1 MPDETEQTDLDHP
14 YAEEPEGS
22 VEQEAAM
29 PIDEQPAEEVAVTP
43 LEPEVF
49 EEPEDDDLGG
59 IVESLDDEGP
69 LPAQLADESSL
80 DQPSSQDESD
90 VVVEPEAAQQLESDV
105 ESEAETAAEEPV
117 EPEGEPDVAE
127 AGVSQEAPEADS
139 TDSVSAAIVVDK
151 PRSPVPRWPFWTL
164 AGAWL
169 ALCAGAA
176 YALTRDPAMPTLR
189 QDVYTFV
196 VAAGLALTILG
207 PIIAVVVWLFARSG
221 AGEDRPAGMFATS
234 LMRAAIV
241 TFCGV
246 VAWTG
251 VLILVDALRLGL
263 IRF

>member
-1 MPDETEQTDLDHP
+1 MLDETEQTDLDHP

-22 VEQEAAM
+22 VEQSAET
-29 PIDEQPAEEVAVTP
+29 PIDEQPAEEDVVTP

-49 EEPEDDDLGG
+49 EAPEDDDLGG
-59 IVESLDDEGP
+59 IVESLEDDEP
-69 LPAQLADESSL
+69 LPAQLADEPEA
-80 DQPSSQDESD
+80 DQPTSQDASD
-90 VVVEPEAAQQLESDV
+90 VVVEPEAAQQLEDEV
-105 ESEAETAAEEPV
+105 ESDAETAAEEPV
-117 EPEGEPDVAE
+117 EPEGEPEVAE
-127 AGVSQEAPEADS
+127 AGLSPKAPEADA
-139 TDSVSAAIVVDK
+139 TDSASAVVVIDK

-176 YALTRDPAMPTLR
+176 YVLTRDPAMPTLR

-207 PIIAVVVWLFARSG
+207 PIMAVVVWLFARSG
-221 AGEDRPAGMFATS
+221 AGQDRPAGMFATS
-234 LMRAAIV
+234 LMRAALV
-241 TFCGV
+241 TFFGV
-246 VAWTG
+246 ITWTG